1 MVLSHHA
8 HTSDHPLTARVLTSR
23 LAATVRRAT
32 MATLTLAAGAL
43 LATAPASASSLLTN
57 AQSWAYQLQGDAG
70 SIARSGADVA
80 VVDADHMRGSV
91 AKLKTK
97 PGGGRRIV
105 IAYLAIGEAETY
117 RSYYKSCCA
126 NGKPDWVTSKTQ
138 GWAGN
143 YVVHYWRPEWKA
155 IVRNRVKEIMAAGFD
170 GIYIDRVDTYENI
183 KAPGSSRGA
192 MIQLVKEVS
201 GWARSANGN
210 AAIMVQNGEELLDDR
225 SYLSAIDAVAK
236 EDLFHGIDHKG
247 TRNTTANVNW
257 SAGKLKLAQSA
268 GKKIFVIEYLKGDT
282 AQAVR
287 AEARKYGFVPFF
299 GPRDLKSVY
308 N

>member
-1 MVLSHHA
+1 MVL
-8 HTSDHPLTARVLTSR
+8 HPRVPTSR
-23 LAATVRRAT
+23 LAATVKLAAVAT
-32 MATLTLAAGAL
+32 ITLAAGAFSL
-43 LATAPASASSLLTN
+43 SHPSQASSLLSN
-57 AQSWAYQLQGDAG
+57 AQSWAYQLQGDPG

-91 AKLKTK
+91 SKLKTK

-105 IAYLAIGEAETY
+105 IAYLAIGEVESY

-143 YVVHYWRPEWKA
+143 YIVHFWRPEWKA
-155 IVRNRVKEIMAAGFD
+155 IIRERVKQVMAAGFD

-192 MIQLVKEVS
+192 MIQLVREVS

-236 EDLFHGIDHKG
+236 EDLFHGIKHKG
-247 TRNTTANVNW
+247 ERNSSASVAW
-257 SAGKLKLAQSA
+257 SSGKLKLAQNA
-268 GKKIFVIEYLKGDT
+268 GKKIFVIEYLKGD
-282 AQAVR
+282 AANNVR